1 MPGHIRNL
9 NDLWLHMCKSL
20 PFILYSILFS
30 KLTHPLMSIDPPW
43 LRLPHSCASDS
54 AVVADP
60 DDLLPHGSAP
70 QPHKDVWE
78 KSFEAR
84 LPRAAFAFL
93 WPVTPSS
100 WSSCTSFWSE
110 LRRCKPAEVNNV
122 KACWCWQAVFMS
134 TKEFVGLVCGCF
146 SVCVKTCNTFWVLG
160 WQSLSF
166 VEHFELHVYT
176 ENHLS
181 KIMNRV

>member
-70 QPHKDVWE
+70 QPRRLGKIVW
-78 KSFEAR
+78 SSASTCWFFCIP
-84 LPRAAFAFL
+84 LTFAFTPLEALVPLFGVNLGVASLLMLTSRFHVNKRIRWPCL
-93 WPVTPSS
+93 WMFLSL
-100 WSSCTSFWSE
+100 CQD
-110 LRRCKPAEVNNV
+110 L
-122 KACWCWQAVFMS
+122 QH
-134 TKEFVGLVCGCF
+134 
-146 SVCVKTCNTFWVLG
+146 VLG
-160 WQSLSF
+160 AGMTEPVFCWTLWASCLHRKSSL
-166 VEHFELHVYT
+166 
-176 ENHLS
+176 
-181 KIMNRV
+181 